1 MQAIRL
7 ERHGPT
13 SVFELRDMPAP
24 EPAAGELRIRLDA
37 AGVNFADIL
46 ARQGIYPDCPP
57 LPCTLGYEAV
67 GVVDAV
73 GEGVESSWLGRRVM
87 ALTDFDAYAEQAC
100 VGAEYVWP
108 VPDQLSSEEAAAVP
122 LNYLTA
128 WALLMA
134 MGSLKPGETVLIHNA
149 GGGVGLAAV
158 DIARHVGA
166 RVIGTASM
174 AKHRKLGERGCDEV
188 IDYNLSNWQAA
199 VLDITEGRGVDLAID
214 PIGGPHWSWTREVLA
229 PAGRMGMYG
238 ISSASAPGAIGK
250 LKLVKLF
257 LGAPIFHPARLIP
270 GNQGV
275 FGVNIHAMY
284 EESGLFQSWMKN
296 ILEGVDQGWVRPHVD
311 RSFSFADVGQA
322 HAWIEGRK
330 NFGKVVLVPESQ
342 AT

>member
-13 SVFELRDMPAP
+13 SVFELRDLAAP
-24 EPAAGELRIRLDA
+24 EPAAGQLRIRVDA

-67 GVVDAV
+67 GTVDAV
-73 GEGVESSWLGRRVM
+73 GEGVDAAWLGRRVM
-87 ALTDFDAYAEQAC
+87 ALTDFDAYAEQVC
-100 VGAEYVWP
+100 VGADYAWP
-108 VPDQLSSEEAAAVP
+108 VPGALSGEEAAAIP

-128 WALLMA
+128 WALLIA
-134 MGSLKPGETVLIHNA
+134 MGSLKAGETVLIHNA
-149 GGGVGLAAV
+149 GGGVGLAAL

-174 AKHRKLGERGCDEV
+174 AKHGRLDARGCDEV
-188 IDYNLSNWQAA
+188 IDYTLSDWQSA
-199 VLDITEGRGVDLAID
+199 VLDITNGRGVDLAID
-214 PIGGPHWSWTREVLA
+214 PIGGTHWNWTREVLA

-250 LKLVKLF
+250 LKLLKLF

-284 EESGLFQSWMKN
+284 EESGLFRDWMKE
-296 ILEGVDQGWVRPHVD
+296 ILAGVEQGWVRPHVD
-311 RSFSFADVGQA
+311 RVFGFAEVSQA
-322 HAWIEGRK
+322 HAWIEGRR
-330 NFGKVVLVPESQ
+330 NFGKVVLVPR
-342 AT
+342 APGA